1 MQLNYLTAM
10 QKAVSDPQVYLQAS
24 TSASEAGALQM
35 EQAFLDSLWTLLN
48 PNQLLTINN
57 AVLYDVLLLMIYNIG
72 GSSPLM

>member
-1 MQLNYLTAM
+1 
-10 QKAVSDPQVYLQAS
+10 
-24 TSASEAGALQM
+24 M